1 MNRKNLSVWLKAMII
16 CVGACGALIYALVL
30 PITAGSLEP
39 FANDAAAK
47 YLWLIFLWVSGVPCY
62 AVLAVSWLV
71 CGDIEKDRAF
81 TAKNSKRLKI
91 ISILAGADTLFLFLG
106 NIALLI
112 FKMNNLFM
120 MAFCVLVAFLGIVL
134 SVAFAAL
141 SHLVARAAEL
151 QEECDLTI

>member
-1 MNRKNLSVWLKAMII
+1 MNRKNLSVWLKTMII

-30 PITAGSLEP
+30 PITAGTLEP

-47 YLWLIFLWVSGVPCY
+47 YSWLGVLWASGVPCY
-62 AVLAVSWLV
+62 AVLVISWLV
-71 CGDIEKDRAF
+71 CNDIAKDRAF

-91 ISILAGADTLFLFLG
+91 ISILAGTDTLFLFLG
-106 NIALLI
+106 NIALLLLE
-112 FKMNNLFM
+112 MNNLFM

>member
-1 MNRKNLSVWLKAMII
+1 MNRKNLSVWLKVMII
-16 CVGACGALIYALVL
+16 CVGVCGALIYALVL
-30 PITAGSLEP
+30 PIIAGSLEP
-39 FANDAAAK
+39 FSIDIAAK
-47 YLWLIFLWVSGVPCY
+47 YLWLCFLWISGVPCY

-71 CGDIEKDRAF
+71 CEDIAKDRAF
-81 TAKNSKRLKI
+81 TEKNAKRLKI

-106 NIALLI
+106 NIALLLI
-112 FKMNNLFM
+112 EKNNLFT
-120 MAFCVLVAFLGIVL
+120 MAFCALVAFLGIVL